1 MNVFHYSLLI
11 PNFIGGMTL
20 LSIDSQEYFS
30 EELHEE
36 CGVFGIYGDDSIAP
50 AYACYN
56 GLLALQHRGQ
66 ESCGIAV
73 NDRGVISSYKNMG
86 LVSEVFS
93 SEVLNGLAGQ
103 MAVSHVRYSTA
114 GGSVRENS
122 QPLVMRYVKGTL
134 AIAHNGNLTNAFEI
148 RRELEHRGAIFQTT
162 IDSEAIAYLIAR
174 ERVSSDSIE
183 KAVEKT
189 MKQIEGA
196 YSLLVMSPK
205 KLIAA
210 RDPHGFRPLCMGK
223 IGKSVVFASE
233 SCALAA
239 CGAEFVRD
247 IEPGEIVVVSENGI
261 ESIKHNCPEPSKK
274 SLCVFEYIYF
284 ARTDSEIDGIS
295 VYQSRKEAGRILAR
309 EFPVEADMVIGV
321 PESGIDAAIGYSEE
335 SGIPYEKGIVKNGY
349 IGRTFIKPTQ
359 KERANSVKLKLNPL
373 SSVLKGKRVVVI
385 DDSIVR
391 GTTCDRIVKM
401 LRNAGAK
408 EVHLRI
414 SSPPFIWPCFYGTD
428 IPSRGELIAVK
439 HTIDEICE
447 LTGADTLGFLPA
459 DKLSEMLFCKNA
471 GICDA
476 CFSGRYP
483 TKIPEKF
490 LEGKERGG
498 VEFDKK
504 LPCVGKA
511 ET

>member
-1 MNVFHYSLLI
+1 MIF
-11 PNFIGGMTL
+11 

-66 ESCGIAV
+66 ESCGISV
-73 NDRGVISSYKNMG
+73 NDRGVITGHKNMG

-93 SEVLNGLAGQ
+93 NDILDNLKGQ
-103 MAVSHVRYSTA
+103 IAISHVRYSTA

-134 AIAHNGNLTNAFEI
+134 AIAHNGNLTNAYEI
-148 RRELEHRGAIFQTT
+148 RRELENRGAIFQTT

-174 ERVSSDSIE
+174 ERLVTDNVE
-183 KAVEKT
+183 EAVLKT
-189 MKQIEGA
+189 MKQIDGA

-210 RDPHGFRPLCMGK
+210 RDPNGFRPLCMGK
-223 IGKSVVFASE
+223 LGSSVIFASE
-233 SCALAA
+233 TAALAA
-239 CGAEFVRD
+239 CGADFVRD
-247 IEPGEIVVVSENGI
+247 VEPGEVVVVDAEGVH
-261 ESIKHNCPEPSKK
+261 SIRTNCPKDNRK

-295 VYQSRKEAGRILAR
+295 VYESRKQAGRILAR
-309 EFPVEADMVIGV
+309 EFPVEADIVIGV

-359 KERANSVKLKLNPL
+359 KERARSVRLKLNPL
-373 SSVLKGKRVVVI
+373 TSVLKDKRVVVI

-391 GTTCDRIVKM
+391 GTTCDRIVRM

-428 IPSRGELIAVK
+428 IPSRDELIAVK
-439 HTIDEICE
+439 HSVEEICK
-447 LTGADTLGFLPA
+447 LTGADTLGFFPP
-459 DKLSEMLFCKNA
+459 DKLNELLLGKKT

-476 CFSGRYP
+476 CFSGHYP
-483 TKIPEKF
+483 TKIPEKM
-490 LEGKERGG
+490 LAGKERGG
-498 VEFDKK
+498 VDFDKK
-504 LPCVGKA
+504 LPEKDACGGKS
-511 ET
+511 E